1 MIQRLKLLAKDTKLQ
16 QVDSFALAI
25 LSHGED
31 NEMVIGTDCRRKVKV
46 TDIFKI
52 FGLRNCPFLRGKPK
66 LFIINA
72 CRGGKSI
79 ITRESFAR
87 RGSS

>member
-1 MIQRLKLLAKDTKLQ
+1 MIQHLVLLAKDSRLQ

-25 LSHGED
+25 LSHGEHND
-31 NEMVIGTDCRRKVKV
+31 MVIGTDCQRKVKV

-52 FGLRNCPFLRGKPK
+52 FGLGNCPFLRGKPK

-72 CRGGKSI
+72 CRGGDY
-79 ITRESFAR
+79 TC
-87 RGSS
+87 